1 MVAVFLLLAGA
12 LGVRLLLWNRAV
24 GFEQGDPLE
33 YVNIAYKMAFGIGIE
48 WWDLR
53 PLLLSLLFVPV
64 LYVAQWWPDPTG
76 EAMVRA
82 LRLVGV
88 LFGVGIVGLTFLLGR
103 QLAGEVAGLA
113 AGVLVAVNP
122 VVNRLS
128 VSTYAELPS
137 TFFIMLCLWLLV
149 RALPAETG
157 RTRWL
162 AVWAGLAVGAGCMIR
177 YQAIFYLPPIGL
189 WVAIV
194 ALAHGSGGLFSRL
207 RTLVDL
213 RSWPGALV
221 LGFGAGL
228 GLAMLAQG
236 IIELVAYGRPF
247 HSLIASFTY
256 NVTSGQAPVEFG
268 EEPFDWYVRQTPN
281 WLGWMTAALAVIG
294 MAASV
299 RSKVRAGWS
308 LVALAGLTMFL
319 ALSWLPHK
327 EERFLSQIV
336 PLVALF
342 AALGLAM
349 AARVFGWAWTLRT
362 ATRKPL
368 MRRVGSSVM
377 TVVILAGAA
386 APMLIASLTLDL
398 TSNVGYVYGVKK
410 AAELLPGATLG
421 TIPWNIARPYAGTRL
436 TLERMDRAVWNR
448 RAEVTRTIEQSDFL
462 LFPEYWLLEDRE
474 IDRLV
479 EARFRSIEGYD
490 DGVVLYQRRSMERPE
505 EPNRRRQ
512 R

>member
-1 MVAVFLLLAGA
+1 
-12 LGVRLLLWNRAV
+12 
-24 GFEQGDPLE
+24 
-33 YVNIAYKMAFGIGIE
+33 
-48 WWDLR
+48 
-53 PLLLSLLFVPV
+53 
-64 LYVAQWWPDPTG
+64 
-76 EAMVRA
+76 
-82 LRLVGV
+82 
-88 LFGVGIVGLTFLLGR
+88 
-103 QLAGEVAGLA
+103 
-113 AGVLVAVNP
+113 
-122 VVNRLS
+122 
-128 VSTYAELPS
+128 
-137 TFFIMLCLWLLV
+137 
-149 RALPAETG
+149 
-157 RTRWL
+157 
-162 AVWAGLAVGAGCMIR
+162 MIR

-189 WVAIV
+189 WVAMI
-194 ALAHGSGGLFSRL
+194 ALAHGSGSLSGRL
-207 RTLVDL
+207 RALVDL
-213 RSWPGALV
+213 RTWPGAMV

-228 GLAMLAQG
+228 GLALVAQG

-268 EEPFDWYVRQTPN
+268 EEPFDWYVRQTAN

-299 RSKVRAGWS
+299 RSTHRAGWA

-349 AARVFGWAWTLRT
+349 AARAFGWAWTLRT

-368 MRRVGSSVM
+368 MRRIGSGVM

-490 DGVVLYQRRSMERPE
+490 DGVVLYQRRSLERPE
-505 EPNRRRQ
+505 EPNRRRS